1 VNFGE
6 SPVAQFILF
15 IILAGLVALGVILY
29 RLRAQLSLLLRN
41 LSLYF
46 VPVESAPHKV
56 LRPLFVVSF
65 AGLFIEVM
73 LIRWVGT
80 EVRIFAYFQNLA
92 LIACFL
98 GFGLGCY
105 WSGRRKNLLFSLLA
119 MTALV
124 ALVEAPFAGWKEFL
138 RILSSLLSLSPDSVF
153 WGYGRNPSGLAYV
166 LLLSLSVAAVAILLL
181 LLVGVMVPIG
191 QWVGFF
197 LDTAPNPVSAYSVNL
212 LGSIAGVW
220 AFAGMAFL
228 WLSPEAWFG
237 LACLLVLVVRRPS
250 RRMVMAGVL
259 LVAGS
264 VGLLLLGR
272 RGPALTY
279 WSPYQKLDLVG
290 WGENRYTIYVNTTG
304 YMSIANLTGPY
315 LARHPEIA
323 RTYRTESSYDAPYR
337 FAQGVERVLIVGAGA
352 GNDAAAALRNGAA
365 RVDAVEIDPVIY
377 FLGKRFHPERP
388 YQSSQ
393 VHVIL
398 NDARAYLRQ
407 TTEKYDFIEFGLLDS
422 HTQFSDYSNMR
433 IDNYVY
439 TEEAFREARRLL
451 KPQGIL
457 VVKFEVRSPW
467 TWMGQRF
474 YAMLAGIFNRP
485 PLVFY
490 LPWCGDL
497 APATVFITSG
507 DDDLWA
513 RARQTGLASI
523 LAQHPPSFDLRPG
536 GVPPL
541 TTDDWPYIYQRAR
554 SIPRT
559 ILSVSLL
566 LLIMAVF
573 MVRGVLEPGR
583 ISTWHFFFLG
593 AGFLLLET
601 QMVSR
606 LALYFGTTWMVNC
619 VVLTAV
625 LLMLVAANVY
635 VERRRPPSARQ
646 GTKPASERRLGPYY
660 ALLLAGLL
668 VNLYIPWHRLPY
680 SAPAVGVM
688 LSLAY
693 AVPVFFAGVIFTESF
708 RAAERKSGAFG
719 ANIVGAVAGG
729 VAQNLSFIVG
739 LKMLLVVAAVF
750 YAAAAACDWLL
761 PQQRRV
767 EPGSA
772 ATSAAP

>member
-1 VNFGE
+1 VNFDA
-6 SPVAQFILF
+6 SPANQFFLLIFL
-15 IILAGLVALGVILY
+15 LGLVALGVFLY
-29 RLRAQLSLLLRN
+29 SVRPRLSPLLRDITQ
-41 LSLYF
+41 YF
-46 VPVESAPHKV
+46 IPEDAAPRNI
-56 LRPLFVVSF
+56 LWPLFIVSF
-65 AGLFIEVM
+65 AALFIEVM

-80 EVRIFAYFQNLA
+80 EVRIFAFFQNVA

-105 WSGRRKNLLFSLLA
+105 WSGRRKNLLFSLAA
-119 MTALV
+119 MAGLV
-124 ALVEAPFAGWKEFL
+124 ALVEAPFAGWKDFL
-138 RILSSLLSLSPDSVF
+138 RLLSSLLSLSPDSVF
-153 WGYGRNPSGLAYV
+153 WGFGRNPGGLTYV
-166 LLLSLSVAAVAILLL
+166 LLFSLSVAVVAILLL

-191 QWVGFF
+191 QWVGFL
-197 LDTAPNPVSAYSVNL
+197 LDCARNPVSAYSVNL

-228 WLSPEAWFG
+228 WLSPKAWFG
-237 LACLLVLVVRRPS
+237 LACLLLLLVRQPS
-250 RRMVMAGVL
+250 QRM
-259 LVAGS
+259 LVAGLLLLAGS
-264 VGLLLLGR
+264 MSLLLLGR
-272 RGPALTY
+272 RSSALTY

-290 WGENRYTIYVNTTG
+290 GVEDRYMVYVNNIG
-304 YMSIANLTGPY
+304 YMSIANLTASY

-323 RTYRTESSYDAPYR
+323 RAYRTESSYDAPYR
-337 FAQGVERVLIVGAGA
+337 FAQGADRVLIVGAGA

-377 FLGKRFHPERP
+377 YLGERFHPERP

-407 TTEKYDFIEFGLLDS
+407 TTEQYDVIVFGLLDS

-439 TEEAFREARRLL
+439 TQEAFREARRLL
-451 KPQGIL
+451 KPHGIL
-457 VVKFEVRSPW
+457 VVKFEVRAPW
-467 TWMGQRF
+467 TWVGQRF
-474 YAMLAGIFNRP
+474 YAMLEGIFNRP

-507 DDDLWA
+507 DADLWA
-513 RARQTGLASI
+513 RASQPGLASF
-523 LAQHPPSFDLRPG
+523 LAQHPPNFDLTPSAS
-536 GVPPL
+536 PPL
-541 TTDDWPYIYQRAR
+541 TTDDWPYIYQRSR
-554 SIPRT
+554 TIPRT

-566 LLIMAVF
+566 LLVMAVF
-573 MVRGVLEPGR
+573 MVRGVLDPGR
-583 ISTWHFFFLG
+583 SSTWQFFFLG

-635 VERRRPPSARQ
+635 VERYRP
-646 GTKPASERRLGPYY
+646 RRLGLHYG
-660 ALLLAGLL
+660 LLLATLL
-668 VNLYIPWHRLPY
+668 ANFFFPWHRLSY
-680 SAPAVGVM
+680 GAQTVGAL

-729 VAQNLSFIVG
+729 LAQNLSFILG

-750 YAAAAACDWLL
+750 YASAASCGWLL
-761 PQQRRV
+761 PQTRDP
-767 EPGSA
+767 EPAPA
-772 ATSAAP
+772 ATSAAK

>member
-1 VNFGE
+1 VVSYGE
-6 SPVAQFILF
+6 SPVVQFLLLIF
-15 IILAGLVALGVILY
+15 LAGLVALGVVLY
-29 RLRAQLSLLLRN
+29 RLRARLSLALR
-41 LSLYF
+41 SITLYF
-46 VPVESAPHKV
+46 VPQEPAPGNV
-56 LRPLFVVSF
+56 LWPLFVVSF

-105 WSGRRKNLLFSLLA
+105 WSGRQKNLLFSLAA
-119 MTALV
+119 MTGLV
-124 ALVEAPFAGWKEFL
+124 ALVKAPFAGWEEFL

-153 WGYGRNPSGLAYV
+153 WGSGGYPGGLTYV
-166 LLLSLSVAAVAILLL
+166 LLFGGSVAVVAILLL

-197 LDTAPNPVSAYSVNL
+197 LDTAQNPVSAYSVNL

-250 RRMVMAGVL
+250 RQM
-259 LVAGS
+259 LVAGLLLLAGS
-264 VGLLLLGR
+264 LGLLLLGR

-279 WSPYQKLDLVG
+279 WSPYQKLDLFSR
-290 WGENRYTIYVNTTG
+290 GEGRYMIYVNSTG
-304 YMSIANLTGPY
+304 YMSIANLTASY
-315 LARHPEIA
+315 LARHPDIA
-323 RTYRTESSYDAPYR
+323 QTYRAESSYDAPYR
-337 FAQGVERVLIVGAGA
+337 FAEGVDHVLIVGAGA

-365 RVDAVEIDPVIY
+365 QVDAVEIDPVIY
-377 FLGKRFHPERP
+377 YLGEQFHPERP
-388 YQSSQ
+388 YQSAQ
-393 VHVIL
+393 VHMIL
-398 NDARAYLRQ
+398 NDARAYLRE
-407 TTEKYDFIEFGLLDS
+407 TPEKYDVIVFGLLDS

-451 KPQGIL
+451 KPHGVL
-457 VVKFEVRSPW
+457 VVKFEVRFPW
-467 TWMGQRF
+467 TWVGQRF
-474 YAMLAGIFNRP
+474 YAMLAEIFSRP

-507 DDDLWA
+507 DPDLWA
-513 RARQTGLASI
+513 RAKHPDFVSF
-523 LAQHPPSFDLRPG
+523 LAQHPPGFDLAVSG
-536 GVPPL
+536 SPPL

-554 SIPRT
+554 LIPRT

-583 ISTWHFFFLG
+583 IPTWHFFFLG

-635 VERRRPPSARQ
+635 VDRYRPP
-646 GTKPASERRLGPYY
+646 PADGRLGLYY
-660 ALLLAGLL
+660 VLLLATLL
-668 VNLYIPWHRLPY
+668 ANFLFPWHRLPY
-680 SAPAVGVM
+680 GARTVGAL

-729 VAQNLSFIVG
+729 LAQNLSFILG

-750 YAAAAACDWLL
+750 YASAASCGWLL
-761 PQQRRV
+761 PQKR
-767 EPGSA
+767 EPQAAPA
-772 ATSAAP
+772 ATSAIK